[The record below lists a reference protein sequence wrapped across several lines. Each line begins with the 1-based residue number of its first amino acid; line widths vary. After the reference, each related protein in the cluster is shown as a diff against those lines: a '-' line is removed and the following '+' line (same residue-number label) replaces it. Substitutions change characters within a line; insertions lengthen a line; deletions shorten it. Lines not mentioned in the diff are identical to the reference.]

1 MATIVKISTTS
12 TELNGNKKP
21 DTTTTVIDTT
31 SDNEKKMTIKQ
42 HHNDEESLTDTTS
55 DPIIVCE
62 ALRQQNDALRQEL
75 HDIRREMDEITDQF
89 RTEDAEEFKQ
99 LQAEL
104 EIAAKNCRILQFKLR
119 KAEKRNENIE
129 ADKTTL
135 EEKIHQLTRD
145 NYRVR
150 DLDEE
155 LLIAKEVSVRLHTE
169 LEKSEESRMITEKL
183 NLSLKQ
189 HLDTLKESFDEKLS
203 TETNDDYHSWQLS
216 VYLYESLFREY
227 VLMEELAWFNSNIN
241 RGNLHIK
248 SSTNV
253 NGHNISDLM
262 NAYQQKISILNDEMN
277 QLKQDL
283 TNRDNEISQ
292 LRIQYKILKQ
302 RSRSVDRTSNSNNNI
317 HVNDDGSRSRRGVS
331 VDGGGNLREQLDAS
345 FDEIRLLKN
354 KLLRLEDELNNSV
367 LEKETLLVKLDE
379 QSKQGVGDAINEDL
393 HLFTEKIENL
403 INFIKEN
410 KIDDKILT
418 DLQQSLRPNRWNQ
431 QTPDDETSTTINK
444 VNHQTSA
451 ILQQAN
457 EFLNL
462 IQNKHEI
469 LDKIRYR
476 LTNLT
481 YDANDT
487 CTLLEEL
494 DNTKHELEDT
504 QQICHQLQT
513 TIDDIQLSS
522 KTIEEQLKNQILTNQ
537 TLEKN
542 YEQQKSVNNEL
553 QKENTRLASLNA
565 KQLQDARH
573 VEQLRQSIVTFE
585 KKLDQ
590 KQTRVNELSMKIIEK
605 EDIIETKV
613 KECQKHRME
622 LRELEEKYYTLG
634 KQLEEQIVG
643 MTKEMDKLNM
653 EKEMLR
659 YDLESLRLSQQ
670 NERPK
675 SIVIED
681 EIARVKAE
689 CRQQIID
696 AEIESYKLRLN
707 QSNSEKDE
715 LLKMVKDFEK
725 KYKELQVKYDADGH
739 AWARLKTDM
748 SEKQRKYDESIKLKL
763 ELQNAVDRLRQKLYD
778 LELHSQEKQN
788 KFNIDKQQWEI
799 QRTDLAGKINELEE
813 QLSKVNKRQRKDL
826 DTVWKKER
834 TDLQKQLQQSQQLL
848 KDLQKQITNREA
860 PSHLTEKIN
869 ILMTENELL
878 LNKIKELEVVVDDV
892 QLLKGEMQRLRD
904 KNSSDWNY
912 WRKQQSD
919 LYAQLRQQYNTKESV
934 LFKFDRL
941 LKQIKSGSDNTSHL
955 VRDISIGPLSMNS
968 FQHDATT
975 KTSLSSFSRET
986 LADDIDL
993 PHGTIDG
1000 RAASASEI
1008 VGTMDDSVPLPV
1020 TINDKDKQR
1029 MFDKTYSAQEN
1040 TAASIEEIAS
1050 KIDRVEDHLF
1060 SYRRFMDFI
1069 RAKSEKSAS
1078 IVRDDS
1084 FTNIVNYSDALAAK
1098 KRLASAPPENN
1109 PVIPT
1114 STSQRRSRFDNNA
1127 NNSHEHLPSVI
1138 SSPDDSL
1145 ISDIMSSSVTAANSG
1160 NAMGTSKNRFFS
1172 LSRRFRFRVQSPDK
1186 GTASAATPTATAVAA
1201 AATVHFLDEDI
1212 DLETKERTTRKS
1224 DQSGN
1229 RPSKGIL
1236 KTLRHRSPFR
1246 FRSKDAVIPEQEPSP
1261 PPPPPPQSAA
1271 QPGSMPSS
1279 QMILTTS
1286 PSPPATTTTT
1296 TTSATN
1302 TSKDTK
1308 KKLPPPAPTTTAQSK
1323 QRGRL
1328 VELKKPTSK
1337 SSAAPNGTSRKET
1350 NPTTNTEPTGPSL
1363 VRRTSGL
1370 KDLIHKFDGS
1380 SDKTSKSKRN
1390 TSETTSVA
1398 TDSVNIQSKT
1408 DEQIKSNTN
1417 NVENP
1422 TDDQQQASSHSSIDK
1437 SKIIDFPDLLR
1448 NVDKDPT
1455 MSATKAIFRHSNSSR
1470 QTMSFDSTTSMVS
1483 ASDSIITTNSSSIRK
1498 PTSTA
1503 RPLMIS
1509 LSKDES

>member
-1 MATIVKISTTS
+1 MAAVIETSTGNIATAVTSTS
-12 TELNGNKKP
+12 TELNGNTKS
-21 DTTTTVIDTT
+21 DTIDIDT
-31 SDNEKKMTIKQ
+31 SGNNENNMIIKQ
-42 HHNDEESLTDTTS
+42 HHNDEESLTALTS

-119 KAEKRNENIE
+119 KAEKRNENME
-129 ADKTTL
+129 VEKTTL

-155 LLIAKEVSVRLHTE
+155 LLIAKEVSVRLHSE
-169 LEKSEESRMITEKL
+169 LEKSEESRLITEKL
-183 NLSLKQ
+183 NMALKQ

-203 TETNDDYHSWQLS
+203 TETNDDYHAWELS

-227 VLMEELAWFNSNIN
+227 ILMEELTWVNSNTN
-241 RGNLHIK
+241 KNNPYLK
-248 SSTNV
+248 SSANI
-253 NGHNISDLM
+253 NGQDLSDLM
-262 NAYQQKISILNDEMN
+262 NAYQQKISILHDEMN
-277 QLKQDL
+277 QVKEDL
-283 TNRDNEISQ
+283 NNRDNEIAQ

-302 RSRSVDRTSNSNNNI
+302 RSRSVEKTSNSNSNI
-317 HVNDDGSRSRRGVS
+317 SFIDDGGKDGNRSRRGVS

-354 KLLRLEDELNNSV
+354 KLSRLEDELNTTV
-367 LEKETLLVKLDE
+367 LEKQTLLVKLDE
-379 QSKQGVGDAINEDL
+379 QSKKGGDDTINEDL
-393 HLFTEKIENL
+393 HLFTNKIDNL
-403 INFIKEN
+403 ITCIKEN

-418 DLQQSLRPNRWNQ
+418 DIQQSLRPARWNKPI
-431 QTPDDETSTTINK
+431 PDDQLSSTIAKTNQETTEIN
-444 VNHQTSA
+444 
-451 ILQQAN
+451 QQAN
-457 EFLNL
+457 EFLTL
-462 IQNKHEI
+462 LQNKHEI

-494 DNTKHELEDT
+494 DLTKRDLEDT

-513 TIDDIQLSS
+513 TIDNIQLSS
-522 KTIEEQLKNQILTNQ
+522 KKLEEQLQNQLITNQ
-537 TLEKN
+537 TLEKTF
-542 YEQQKSVNNEL
+542 EQQKIINNEL
-553 QKENTRLASLNA
+553 QKENQRLAVLNT
-565 KQLQDARH
+565 KQLQDSRH

-613 KECQKHRME
+613 KECQKHRLE
-622 LRELEEKYYTLG
+622 LRELEDKYYTLG
-634 KQLEEQIVG
+634 KQLEEQIHA
-643 MTKEMDKLNM
+643 MSKEIEKLNI

-659 YDLESLRLSQQ
+659 FDMENLRVNQHSD
-670 NERPK
+670 RPK
-675 SIVIED
+675 SISVED

-689 CRQQIID
+689 CHKQIVD

-707 QSNSEKDE
+707 QSNNEKDE
-715 LLKMVKDFEK
+715 LLKIIKEIEK
-725 KYKELQVKYDADGH
+725 KYKELQIKYDADGH
-739 AWARLKTDM
+739 AWARVKTEM
-748 SEKQRKYDESIKLKL
+748 SEKQRKYDESIKMKS

-788 KFNIDKQQWEI
+788 KYNIDKQQWEI
-799 QRTDLAGKINELEE
+799 QRVELNGKINEIEE
-813 QLSKVNKRQRKDL
+813 QLSKVTKRQRKDL
-826 DTVWKKER
+826 DTTWKKER
-834 TDLQKQLQQSQQLL
+834 NDLQKQLQQSQQLI
-848 KDLQKQITNREA
+848 KDLQKQITNRET
-860 PSHLTEKIN
+860 PTHITEKIN

-878 LNKIKELEVVVDDV
+878 LNKIKELEIVIDDV
-892 QLLKGEMQRLRD
+892 QLLKGEMQHLRD

-919 LYAQLRQQYNTKESV
+919 LYAQLRLQCNTKESV

-941 LKQIKSGSDNTSHL
+941 LKQIKSSGDNTSQIIL
-955 VRDISIGPLSMNS
+955 DNSIGPLSMNS
-968 FQHDATT
+968 YQHDATT

-986 LADDIDL
+986 LADDIEL
-993 PHGTIDG
+993 PHGTLDG
-1000 RAASASEI
+1000 RAVSINEI
-1008 VGTMDDSVPLPV
+1008 VGTMDDSTPLPV
-1020 TINDKDKQR
+1020 SINDKDKQR

-1084 FTNIVNYSDALAAK
+1084 FTNIANYSDTLAAK

-1109 PVIPT
+1109 LAT
-1114 STSQRRSRFDNNA
+1114 SSTTSNRRSRFDNNNT
-1127 NNSHEHLPSVI
+1127 NNSHERLPSII
-1138 SSPDDSL
+1138 SSPDDSV
-1145 ISDIMSSSVTAANSG
+1145 ISDIMSNSVIATASG
-1160 NAMGTSKNRFFS
+1160 SAMGTSKNRFFS
-1172 LSRRFRFRVQSPDK
+1172 LSRRFRFRVQSPEK
-1186 GTASAATPTATAVAA
+1186 GGATSPTSPTS
-1201 AATVHFLDEDI
+1201 ATVHFLDEDI
-1212 DLETKERTTRKS
+1212 DLETKERTLRKS
-1224 DQSGN
+1224 DQNGN

-1261 PPPPPPQSAA
+1261 PPPPPPSDPIPTTTQTLPVSL
-1271 QPGSMPSS
+1271 PSS
-1279 QMILTTS
+1279 NA
-1286 PSPPATTTTT
+1286 P
-1296 TTSATN
+1296 
-1302 TSKDTK
+1302 KDNK
-1308 KKLPPPAPTTTAQSK
+1308 KKLPPPASTSTTVQPK
-1323 QRGRL
+1323 HRGRL
-1328 VELKKPTSK
+1328 VELKKTTSK
-1337 SSAAPNGTSRKET
+1337 TSSSNGTSNKDP
-1350 NPTTNTEPTGPSL
+1350 NAEPTGSTL

-1370 KDLIHKFDGS
+1370 KDLIHKFDVT
-1380 SDKTSKSKRN
+1380 SDKASKSKKP
-1390 TSETTSVA
+1390 TS
-1398 TDSVNIQSKT
+1398 DMNITESKQ
-1408 DEQIKSNTN
+1408 DEQVRQTATNTDN
-1417 NVENP
+1417 SFDSYRRPPNL
-1422 TDDQQQASSHSSIDK
+1422 SSTDK
-1437 SKIIDFPDLLR
+1437 SKTIDIPDLLR
-1448 NVDKDPT
+1448 NVEKDPT
-1455 MSATKAIFRHSNSSR
+1455 SSTAKAIFRHSNSSR
-1470 QTMSFDSTTSMVS
+1470 QTTSFDSTTSMVS
-1483 ASDSIITTNSSSIRK
+1483 ASESILTTNSNSMRK